1 MYEVELDRL
10 ATGDL
15 HRFSDWPNVEVP
27 LAAAGVYSIWNQEGT
42 YVYVGMSGR
51 GLTAESLA
59 ERQAARKATGLG
71 TRLSSHAS
79 GRRSGDQ
86 FCVYVCDRL
95 VLPTLEPE
103 QIQSVSKGEVSLD
116 RVTRD
121 YIHRELSYRYVVVID
136 GAAAFAIEDLAAR
149 SGLNGMLPLL
159 NPRG

>member
-15 HRFSDWPNVEVP
+15 HRFSDWPNAEVP

-42 YVYVGMSGR
+42 FVYVGMSGR
-51 GLTAESLA
+51 GFTAESLA
-59 ERQAARKATGLG
+59 ERQLAKKATGLG

-95 VLPTLEPE
+95 VLPTLEPA
-103 QIQSVSKGEVSLD
+103 QILAISKGELSLD
-116 RVTRD
+116 RVTRE
-121 YIHRELSYRYVVVID
+121 YIHRELTYRYVVVTD

-149 SGLNGMLPLL
+149 HGLNGLRPFL